1 MRVTIH
7 YVGILLVF
15 AEITHRF
22 QTARE
27 DVRALLIQCL
37 LPWLHNMELVA
48 TSVPPATPLSYIM
61 VSAVTPT
68 QAYICTLL
76 YKCQDHDSAECLMF
90 LPKSH

>member
-1 MRVTIH
+1 MYRLLCTVIRVSLCRF
-7 YVGILLVF
+7 LLVLFLFFLFF
-15 AEITHRF
+15 AEMTHRF

-61 VSAVTPT
+61 VSAITQRKHTYTP
-68 QAYICTLL
+68 YVN
-76 YKCQDHDSAECLMF
+76 K
-90 LPKSH
+90 